1 MATTSDPD
9 QQILNRA
16 AELLGGQAEYERL
29 AAEEVNEV
37 QRRWNQ
43 DTDAIGRILRA
54 HLFVERF
61 MTENLQRANPALG
74 PVEKARLTFAQKI
87 ELLNP
92 SDPDVAA
99 AVSGLRAMNRIRN
112 RLAHQSDA
120 SVTADDAAALLECQT
135 FSRLLRFRH
144 RGDLNALA
152 PIEVLENF
160 ARFAAIALSVRHSR
174 HIAALAAA
182 TKELDPGSDA

>member
-1 MATTSDPD
+1 MATTPDLD

-29 AAEEVNEV
+29 ATEEVNEV

-74 PVEKARLTFAQKI
+74 PVEKARLTFAQKDRTP
-87 ELLNP
+87 E
-92 SDPDVAA
+92 
-99 AVSGLRAMNRIRN
+99 
-112 RLAHQSDA
+112 
-120 SVTADDAAALLECQT
+120 
-135 FSRLLRFRH
+135 
-144 RGDLNALA
+144 
-152 PIEVLENF
+152 
-160 ARFAAIALSVRHSR
+160 
-174 HIAALAAA
+174 
-182 TKELDPGSDA
+182 PG